1 MLAEFISKSGKS
13 RAAFAERIGISRSYL
28 SEILSGKRRHSLVL
42 AVSIERE
49 TCGEVPTASW
59 VDAGTRKEASA

>member
-13 RAAFAERIGISRSYL
+13 RAAFAEKIGISRSYL
-28 SEILSGKRRHSLVL
+28 SEILSGKRRPGLVL

-49 TCGEVPTASW
+49 TCGAVPASSW